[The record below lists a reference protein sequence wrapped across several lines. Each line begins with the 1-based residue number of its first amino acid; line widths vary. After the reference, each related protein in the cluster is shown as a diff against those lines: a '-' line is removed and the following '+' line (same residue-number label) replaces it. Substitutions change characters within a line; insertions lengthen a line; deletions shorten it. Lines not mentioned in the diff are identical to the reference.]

1 MTKQSFF
8 TITLGIILSFFNIG
22 NSYAQKIVFP
32 PPKPISQWIPDQ
44 KSHINR
50 LTLAYWQGQVNREK
64 GISAVYYLLSE
75 IELPVITRGDTTR
88 VRYMFDNSVIAHIEV
103 EGVAETTPEDIEKG
117 IFDVTL
123 SPEQTT
129 LYKTNIHVKSANDSI
144 VVLKGVANRR
154 VIVIEGGRREL
165 SSVIIGMQYAQ
176 QRTGKNRLADYYRY
190 LNNLAGDVLEG
201 LWVYYPEKLSE
212 QIGIIAGKN
221 HVLPSVTDI
230 KAELKK
236 STEWFDNQKW
246 DPDVNLSTAVEHK
259 VIARG
264 DSTRIKFL
272 FDNRRVRSIKV
283 SGYGKASKEDLEK
296 GEYVVTVAPKKTT
309 LIECYV
315 NRNEGRHKR
324 IIVIEPEKYEEV
336 MRKLYSLQG
345 SARRQYLNKLAGG
358 VPEFAF

>member
-1 MTKQSFF
+1 
-8 TITLGIILSFFNIG
+8 
-22 NSYAQKIVFP
+22 
-32 PPKPISQWIPDQ
+32 
-44 KSHINR
+44 
-50 LTLAYWQGQVNREK
+50 
-64 GISAVYYLLSE
+64 
-75 IELPVITRGDTTR
+75 
-88 VRYMFDNSVIAHIEV
+88 MFDNSVIAHIEV

-117 IFDVTL
+117 IFDVRL

-144 VVLKGVANRR
+144 VVLEGVANRR

-165 SSVIIGMQYAQ
+165 SSAIIGMQYAR
-176 QRTGKNRLADYYRY
+176 QRTGENRLADYYRY
-190 LNNLAGDVLEG
+190 LNNLAGDVPEG
-201 LWVYYPEKLSE
+201 LWVYLPEKLSE

-221 HVLPSVTDI
+221 HVLLSVTDI

-236 STEWFDNQKW
+236 STERFDNLKW
-246 DPDVNLSTAVEHK
+246 SPDIDNLVTATEHN

-283 SGYGKASKEDLEK
+283 SGYGKASKEDLKK
-296 GEYVVTVAPKKTT
+296 GEYVVTVAPKKTK

-315 NRNEGRHKR
+315 NRNESRHKR

-336 MRKLYSLQG
+336 MQKFYSLQG

-358 VPEFAF
+358 VPEFAFF